1 MKKTILVTGGAGF
14 IGSNLIKK
22 LLSKGNKVHCLD
34 NFYTGSI
41 NNIKKF
47 TSNKNFTYENFDI
60 INNINLKKKFD
71 EIYNLACPA
80 SPLQYQYDPIKTIKT
95 SIYGSFNILEFAQ
108 NTKAKILHASTSEIY
123 GDPLEHPQNE
133 SYNGNVNPIGIRAC
147 YDEGKRLSET
157 IFFDHNRIYNTNI
170 KIVRIFNTY
179 GPNLIDSDG
188 RVISNFITQAIN
200 NKNITIFGNGKQ
212 TRSFCYVDDLITGL
226 IKMMNSKNNIKGPVN
241 LGNPDE
247 IMIEKLAKKIIKIT
261 KSKSKII
268 NLKLPKDDPL
278 KRKPNIKKAN
288 KLLKWKPT
296 TSLDEGLK
304 KTIDYFKS
312 L

>member
-1 MKKTILVTGGAGF
+1 MKTILVTGGAGF
-14 IGSNLIKK
+14 IGSNLSKV
-22 LLSKGNKVHCLD
+22 LLDKGNKVHCLD
-34 NFYTGSI
+34 NFYTGSL
-41 NNIKKF
+41 NNIRSL
-47 TSNKNFTYENFDI
+47 TSYKNFSYENFDI
-60 INNINLKKKFD
+60 INPLKLKKKFD

-80 SPLQYQYDPIKTIKT
+80 SPLQYQYDPIKTIQT
-95 SIYGSFNILEFAQ
+95 SIYGSFNILDIAH
-108 NTKAKILHASTSEIY
+108 NSNAKVLHASTSEVY
-123 GDPLEHPQNE
+123 GDPLEHPQIE
-133 SYNGNVNPIGIRAC
+133 EYNGNVNPIGIRAC

-157 IFFDHNRIYNTNI
+157 IFFDHNRIYNTKI

-200 NKNITIFGNGKQ
+200 NKDITVFGDGKQ
-212 TRSFCYVDDLITGL
+212 TRSFCYIDDLINGL
-226 IKMMNSKNNIKGPVN
+226 IKMMGSKNNILGPIN

-247 IMIEKLAKKIIKIT
+247 ITVKELANKIIRIT

-288 KLLKWKPT
+288 KLLKWTPKI
-296 TSLDEGLK
+296 SLDYGLK